1 MIVLRSDPAH
11 SVPFII
17 HWKQVDG
24 PMQLVYQKI
33 DFAFFLL
40 LKKKKRG
47 KICFSLSYLI
57 LPFFQDAKFTLHTT
71 SRFHRGTGLLDIFT
85 GKQVEASEKQ
95 ISHPQDSFQ
104 SV

>member
-1 MIVLRSDPAH
+1 MLRSDPAH

-57 LPFFQDAKFTLHTT
+57 LQDAKFTLHTT
-71 SRFHRGTGLLDIFT
+71 SRFHRGAGLLDIFT